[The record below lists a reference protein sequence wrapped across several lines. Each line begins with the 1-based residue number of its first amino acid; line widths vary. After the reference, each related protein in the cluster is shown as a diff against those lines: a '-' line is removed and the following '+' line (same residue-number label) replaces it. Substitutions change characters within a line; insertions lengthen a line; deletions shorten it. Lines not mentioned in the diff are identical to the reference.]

1 MILSGT
7 YSKNDEKVHLKSSS
21 QAGQNINTSLVYL
34 DHINSTET
42 SLERLKYAIL
52 IW

>member
-21 QAGQNINTSLVYL
+21 QAGQNINTSQ
-34 DHINSTET
+34 DK
-42 SLERLKYAIL
+42 RLRVSDQRRL
-52 IW
+52 